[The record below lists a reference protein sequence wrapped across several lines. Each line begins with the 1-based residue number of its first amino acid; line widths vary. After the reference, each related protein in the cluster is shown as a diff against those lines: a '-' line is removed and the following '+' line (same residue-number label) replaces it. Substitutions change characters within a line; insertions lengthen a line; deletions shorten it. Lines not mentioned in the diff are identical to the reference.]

1 MNITGNRSRAGFAWA
16 LALCIACLMTLQ
28 GVSLQAQTVYGS
40 MAGTIT
46 DPSGGVIPG
55 ASITLT
61 NIATAEKRTNTS
73 DAAGSYRFVSLVPG
87 HYKMDV
93 EKTGF
98 KHFTRDN
105 LLVEV
110 QAALRI
116 DVPMQVGQV
125 VEVVEV
131 SSAAPLLQV
140 EGGTLSQVVESRTV
154 TEMPLNGRNVMN
166 LIALTPGVIPQGSSS
181 GSALGNQHGATYSN
195 PAGWGNYQIG
205 GGAAGQSAQFLDGVP
220 MNVSLNNGIVLMPSQ
235 DAIQE
240 FRVSTNNVS
249 PEFGRF
255 AGGVVNMATK
265 SGANEFH
272 GTAYEFLRNKVFN
285 ANNFF
290 DNLNGTSRPEWT
302 QNQYG
307 FTAGGPIRKDKTFF
321 YGSWEGFSLRL
332 GDPIY
337 ARVPTDA
344 MRDQCNQ
351 FCSQIGK
358 AFYNMYAPAN
368 IPANPVTGFNFS
380 GNGPSGSNGN
390 QVTGRLDQ
398 NISDKQRLFVRYTW
412 WGADTM
418 STDYFHNGYGKPGE
432 NHTTQQVVIND
443 TYTLNPT
450 TIIDGR
456 VYFTYFR
463 FDSMSPRTNKEDYS
477 KYGPAWEALKPQ
489 MSVFYNPTP
498 IVPPPFGGPVFFL
511 FQNVSSNT
519 WEDHIGASA
528 SLTKI
533 IGAHT
538 LKFGGEIRNAYRRS
552 FADNNASGQFT
563 YVPSPPTFDPY
574 TNIIFGQPVNGSIQT
589 ALTTGARSWY
599 YALYAADTWQLNK
612 KLTLNLGL
620 RWEQPGSFTEMH
632 DRNTVLAPDAADTLT
647 GFASNPYFSSLKG
660 QLFLTNSSNYTDRQ
674 QNKLH
679 WDLFSPRVG
688 LAYRITEKTVIR
700 VGAGLSYLPSD
711 LQGINSPVMQ
721 ATTNQWSGDV
731 TNPWPHGILQPAGH
745 DENFM
750 TGLAGTSINGVL
762 PDQKYPVAQQWNFTV
777 GHEFGNG
784 LMLEASY
791 AGSKGTHLPLQSGS
805 VSVTSPSQGVA
816 LNQLSPENVS
826 ADLAA
831 YPGEGPLH
839 LVNNPFFGRANT
851 GVLGLSPTIMIGQ
864 LQRPYPQWGYG
875 GSDPFGNFFQGNAG
889 VSINAPYMGSSS
901 YNSMQIKLEKRFKS
915 GGMIMGSYT
924 WAKLISD
931 TDTLNGFLED
941 NGGVGS
947 GGQNAYDRKA
957 DRSLASFDVPHRF
970 QVSYTYDLPIGSG
983 QKLLSDAKGAMNKL
997 VSGWGINGQTT
1008 FQSGFPLNF
1017 SQSVN
1022 SSADGAVAYYFGGGP
1037 KRPMVLPNCGAGISG
1052 SAQSRRNGWFNTAC
1066 FVPSGEWEFG
1076 NEPRVDSNL
1085 RAAGTNNWD
1094 LAIFK
1099 KTQIKESVGVEF
1111 RMEAFNLF
1119 NRVQFGAP
1127 STDVNSPATF
1137 GVVTSQANRPRI
1149 LQFALRLTY

>member
-1 MNITGNRSRAGFAWA
+1 MRFPKETNMNATRNRFRAGSAWA
-16 LALCIACLMTLQ
+16 FALCITCLIMAS
-28 GVSLQAQTVYGS
+28 GISLKAQTVYGS

-46 DPSGGVIPG
+46 DPSGAVVPG

-61 NIATAEKRTNTS
+61 NIGTTEKRSMVSEATGN
-73 DAAGSYRFVSLVPG
+73 YRFVNLGPG
-87 HYKMDV
+87 RYRIDV
-93 EKTGF
+93 EKAGF

-105 LLVEV
+105 ILVEV

-116 DVPMQVGQV
+116 DVSMQVGQV
-125 VEVVEV
+125 AEVVEV
-131 SSAAPLLQV
+131 SSASPLLQT
-140 EGGTLSQVVESRTV
+140 ESGTLSQVVESRTV

-220 MNVSLNNGIVLMPSQ
+220 MNVSLNNGIVLVPTQ
-235 DAIQE
+235 DAVQE

-255 AGGVVNMATK
+255 AGGVVNMVTK
-265 SGANEFH
+265 SGENQFH

-290 DNLNGTSRPEWT
+290 DNENGTPRPEWT
-302 QNQYG
+302 QNQFG
-307 FTAGGPIRKDKTFF
+307 ADVGGPIKRDRTFF
-321 YGSWEGFSLRL
+321 FASYEGWELRL
-332 GDPIY
+332 GDPLY
-337 ARVPTDA
+337 ARVPTLA
-344 MRDQCNQ
+344 MRAQCTAL
-351 FCSQIGK
+351 CSPIGK
-358 AFYNMYAPAN
+358 AFYNMYALPN
-368 IPANPVTGFNFS
+368 VPANPVTGYNFS
-380 GNGPSGSNGN
+380 TNGPSGSSGN
-390 QVTGRLDQ
+390 QATGRLDQ

-412 WGADTM
+412 WAGDTM

-432 NHTTQQVVIND
+432 DHTTQQAVIGD
-443 TYTLNPT
+443 TYSLNPT

-463 FDSMSPRTNKEDYS
+463 FDSMSPRTNDEDYS
-477 KYGPAWEALKPQ
+477 KYGPAWQALKSQ
-489 MSVFYNPTP
+489 MSVYYNPTP

-511 FQNVSSNT
+511 FQNVSSST
-519 WEDHIGASA
+519 WEDHIGASG
-528 SLTKI
+528 SLTKTK
-533 IGAHT
+533 GTHT
-538 LKFGGEIRNAYRRS
+538 LKFGGEVRRAYRRS

-574 TNIIFGQPVNGSIQT
+574 TNIIFGQPVAASIQT
-589 ALTTGARSWY
+589 ALTTGDTYWY
-599 YALYAADTWQLNK
+599 YAMYAADTWQVNR

-620 RWEQPGSFTEMH
+620 RWEQPGSPTEMH
-632 DRNTVLAPDAADTLT
+632 DRNTILDPNGADNLT
-647 GFASNPYFSSLKG
+647 RFATNPYFSSLAG
-660 QLFLTNSSNYTDRQ
+660 QLTLVNSTAYPDGR
-674 QNKLH
+674 QNKLR
-679 WDLFSPRVG
+679 WALFSPRVG
-688 LAYRITEKTVIR
+688 VAYRLTEKTVIR
-700 VGAGLSYLPSD
+700 IGAGMSYLPSD
-711 LQGINSPVMQ
+711 LQAINSPVMS

-731 TNPWPHGILQPAGH
+731 TNPWPNAILQPAGH
-745 DENFM
+745 NPNFM
-750 TGLAGTSINGVL
+750 AGLAGTSINGVL
-762 PDQKYPVAQQWNFTV
+762 PDQKYPVAQQWNFTI
-777 GHEFGNG
+777 GHEFGGG

-791 AGSKGTHLPLQSGS
+791 AGSKGTHLP
-805 VSVTSPSQGVA
+805 VTSWT
-816 LNQLSPENVS
+816 LDQLSPSAVA
-826 ADLAA
+826 ADLSA

-839 LVNNPFFGRANT
+839 MVTNPFYGQPNT
-851 GVLGLSPTIMIGQ
+851 GPLALSPTIMIGQ

-875 GSDPFGNFFQGNAG
+875 GGVGLEGNAG
-889 VSINAPYMGSSS
+889 VSINTPYIGDSS

-947 GGQNAYDRKA
+947 GGQNAYNFRA

-970 QVSYTYDLPIGSG
+970 QVSYTYDLPFGHE
-983 QKLLSDAKGAMNKL
+983 QKFLAGATGAVNKL
-997 VSGWGINGQTT
+997 VSGWGLNGQTT

-1022 SSADGAVAYYFGGGP
+1022 SVTDGAYAYYFGGGS
-1037 KRPMVLPNCGAGISG
+1037 KRPNVVPNCNAVVSG
-1052 SAQSRRNGWFNTAC
+1052 SAQSRLNGWFNTGC
-1066 FVPSGEWEFG
+1066 FANSGEWQFG
-1076 NEPRVDSNL
+1076 NEARVDPKL
-1085 RAAGTNNWD
+1085 RAGGINNWD

-1099 KTQIKESVGVEF
+1099 KTQIRESASMEF

-1119 NRVQFGAP
+1119 NRVQFAAP
-1127 STDVNSPATF
+1127 STDVNSPMTF

-1149 LQFALRLTY
+1149 LQFALRLHY

>member
-1 MNITGNRSRAGFAWA
+1 MNITGNRFSAGSAWVF
-16 LALCIACLMTLQ
+16 ALCIAFLMLLS
-28 GVSLQAQTVYGS
+28 GISLQAQTVYGS
-40 MAGTIT
+40 MVGTIT

-55 ASITLT
+55 ASITLINLGT
-61 NIATAEKRTNTS
+61 TEKRTIAS
-73 DAAGSYRFVSLVPG
+73 DAAGSYRFVNLVPG
-87 HYKMDV
+87 RYQVDV

-105 LLVEV
+105 ILVEV
-110 QAALRI
+110 EATLRI
-116 DVPMQVGQV
+116 NVPMQVGQV
-125 VEVVEV
+125 TEIVEV
-131 SSAAPLLQV
+131 SSAAPLLQT

-166 LIALTPGVIPQGSSS
+166 LIALTPGVIAQGSSS

-205 GGAAGQSAQFLDGVP
+205 GGAAGQSAQLLDGVSL
-220 MNVSLNNGIVLMPSQ
+220 NVSLNNGIVLMPTQ

-240 FRVSTNNVS
+240 FRISTNNVS

-255 AGGVVNMATK
+255 SGGVVNMATK

-272 GTAYEFLRNKVFN
+272 GTTYEFLRNKVLN

-290 DNLNGTSRPEWT
+290 DNKNGTERPDWT

-307 FTAGGPIRKDKTFF
+307 ATLGGPIRKDKTFF
-321 YGSWEGFSLRL
+321 YASWEGWKLRL

-337 ARVPTDA
+337 ARVPTLDMRAQCDA
-344 MRDQCNQ
+344 H
-351 FCSQIGK
+351 CSQTAK
-358 AFYNMYAPAN
+358 AFYDMYALPNVPAD
-368 IPANPVTGFNFS
+368 PVTGFNFS
-380 GNGPSGSNGN
+380 ANGPSGSNGN
-390 QVTGRLDQ
+390 QVTGRVDH

-412 WGADTM
+412 WGADTIA
-418 STDYFHNGYGKPGE
+418 TDYFRNGYGKPGE
-432 NHTTQQVVIND
+432 NHTTQQVVIGD

-450 TIIDGR
+450 TVIDGR

-463 FDSMSPRTNKEDYS
+463 FDSMSPRTNKEDMS
-477 KYGPAWEALKPQ
+477 KYGPAWEALVPQ
-489 MSVFYNPTP
+489 MSVYYNPTP

-528 SLTKI
+528 SVTKI
-533 IGAHT
+533 KGAHS
-538 LKFGGEIRNAYRRS
+538 LKFGGELRRAYRRS
-552 FADNNASGQFT
+552 FADNNASGQFV

-574 TNIIFGQPVNGSIQT
+574 TNIIYGQPVDGSIQT
-589 ALTTGARSWY
+589 ALTTGTTSWY
-599 YALYAADTWQLNK
+599 YSMYAADTWQLNK

-632 DRNTVLAPDAADTLT
+632 DRNTVLAPDAADDLT
-647 GFASNPYFSSLKG
+647 KFASNPYFSSLKG
-660 QLFLTNSSNYTDRQ
+660 QLFLTNSTNYPDRQ

-679 WDLFSPRVG
+679 WALFSPRIG
-688 LAYRITEKTVIR
+688 LAYRLTEKTVIR
-700 VGAGLSYLPSD
+700 MGAGMSYLPSD
-711 LQGINSPVMQ
+711 LQGINSPVMS
-721 ATTNQWSGDV
+721 ATTRQWSGDV
-731 TNPWPHGILQPAGH
+731 TNPWPNGILQPAGH

-750 TGLAGTSINGVL
+750 VGLAGTSINGVL
-762 PDQKYPVAQQWNFTV
+762 PDQKYPVAQQWNLTI

-791 AGSKGTHLPLQSGS
+791 AGSKGTHLPVESGS
-805 VSVTSPSQGVA
+805 VSITSPSQGVA
-816 LNQLSPENVS
+816 LNQLSPEIVKE
-826 ADLAA
+826 DLDA
-831 YPGEGPLH
+831 YPGEGPMH
-839 LVNNPFFGRANT
+839 MVSNPFFGQANT
-851 GVLGLSPTIMIGQ
+851 GVLGFSPTIMIGQ

-875 GSDPFGNFFQGNAG
+875 GSDPFGNSLQGNAG
-889 VSINAPYMGSSS
+889 VYMNAPYIGSSS

-983 QKLLSDAKGAMNKL
+983 QKLLSGATGAVNKL
-997 VSGWGINGQTT
+997 ISGWGINGQTT
-1008 FQSGFPLNF
+1008 FQSGFPLKL
-1017 SQSVN
+1017 SQSIN
-1022 SSADGAVAYYFGGGP
+1022 SVADGAYAYYFGGGP
-1037 KRPMVLPNCGAGISG
+1037 KRPNVVPDCSAEVSG
-1052 SAQSRRNGWFNTAC
+1052 SAQSRLNGWFNTAC
-1066 FVPSGEWEFG
+1066 FAKSGQWEFG
-1076 NEPRVDSNL
+1076 NEARVDPQL
-1085 RAAGTNNWD
+1085 RAAGINNWD

-1099 KTQIKESVGVEF
+1099 KTQIKESVGLEF
-1111 RMEAFNLF
+1111 RAEAFNVF
-1119 NRVQFGAP
+1119 NRVQFTAP
-1127 STDVNSPATF
+1127 STDVNSQFTF

-1149 LQFALRLTY
+1149 IQFALRLSY

>member
-1 MNITGNRSRAGFAWA
+1 MVPGF
-16 LALCIACLMTLQ
+16 
-28 GVSLQAQTVYGS
+28 SLQAQTANGS
-40 MAGTIT
+40 IVGTIS
-46 DPSGGVIPG
+46 DSSGGVIPG
-55 ASITLT
+55 ASITIT
-61 NIATAEKRTNTS
+61 NLGTSEKRSAQTEI
-73 DAAGSYRFVSLVPG
+73 AGNYRFVNLAPG
-87 HYKMDV
+87 RYRVDV

-105 LLVEV
+105 ILVEV
-110 QAALRI
+110 ESALRI
-116 DVPMQVGQV
+116 DVSMQVGQV
-125 VEVVEV
+125 TEVVEV
-131 SSAAPLLQV
+131 SSAAPLLQT
-140 EGGTLSQVVESRTV
+140 EDGTLSQIVESRTV

-220 MNVSLNNGIVLMPSQ
+220 LNVSLNNGIVLIPTQ
-235 DAIQE
+235 DAVQE

-255 AGGVVNMATK
+255 AGGVVNMATR
-265 SGANEFH
+265 SGENKYH

-290 DNLNGTSRPEWT
+290 DNKNGTPRPDWT

-307 FTAGGPIRKDKTFF
+307 GAVGGPIRKDKTFF
-321 YGSWEGFSLRL
+321 YGSWEGWKLRL
-332 GDPIY
+332 GDPVY
-337 ARVPTDA
+337 ARVPTLGMRAQCDA
-344 MRDQCNQ
+344 H
-351 FCSQIGK
+351 CSPAGK
-358 AFYNMYAPAN
+358 AFYDMYALPN
-368 IPANPVTGFNFS
+368 IPADPVTGFNYS
-380 GNGPSGSNGN
+380 ANGPSGSNGN

-398 NISDKQRLFVRYTW
+398 NISDKQRLFVRYSW
-412 WGADTM
+412 WRADTIA
-418 STDYFHNGYGKPGE
+418 TDYFQNGYGKPGE

-443 TYTLNPT
+443 TYSLNPT

-463 FDSMSPRTNKEDYS
+463 FDSMSPRTNKEDLS
-477 KYGPAWEALKPQ
+477 KYGAAWESLGSQ
-489 MSVFYNPTP
+489 MSVVYNPTP
-498 IVPPPFGGPVFFL
+498 IVPPPFGGPIFFL

-519 WEDHIGASA
+519 WEDLMGGSVG
-528 SLTKI
+528 LTKI
-533 IGAHT
+533 AGTHS
-538 LKFGGEIRNAYRRS
+538 LKFGGELRRAYRRS

-574 TNIIFGQPVNGSIQT
+574 TNIIFGQPVAASIQT
-589 ALTTGARSWY
+589 ALTTGATSWY
-599 YALYAADTWQLNK
+599 YAMYVADTWQVSR

-632 DRNTVLAPDAADTLT
+632 DRNTILAPDAADHLT

-660 QLFLTNSSNYTDRQ
+660 QLLLTNSAAYPDRQ

-679 WDLFSPRVG
+679 WSLFSPRVG
-688 LAYRITEKTVIR
+688 LAYRLTEKTVFR
-700 VGAGLSYLPSD
+700 MGASMSYLPSD
-711 LQGINSPVMQ
+711 LQGINSPVMS

-731 TNPWPHGILQPAGH
+731 NNPWPNGILQPAGH
-745 DENFM
+745 SENFM
-750 TGLAGTSINGVL
+750 AGLAGTSINGIF
-762 PDQKYPVAQQWNFTV
+762 PDQKYPVAQQWNFTI

-791 AGSKGTHLPLQSGS
+791 AGSKGTHLPVGS
-805 VSVTSPSQGVA
+805 LT
-816 LNQLSPENVS
+816 LNQLSPQVVQ

-839 LVNNPFFGRANT
+839 MVANPFNGQANT
-851 GVLGLSPTIMIGQ
+851 GALGLSPTIMIGQ

-875 GSDPFGNFFQGNAG
+875 AGGQGNAG
-889 VSINAPYMGSSS
+889 VSMNTPYIGNSS
-901 YNSMQIKLEKRFKS
+901 YNSMQIRLEKRFKS
-915 GGMIMGSYT
+915 GGMIMGSYS

-947 GGQNAYDRKA
+947 VGQNAYNRKA

-970 QVSYTYDLPIGSG
+970 QVSYTYDLPIGHG
-983 QKLLSDAKGAMNKL
+983 QKLMAGAKGAVDKL
-997 VSGWGINGQTT
+997 ISGWGLNGQTT
-1008 FQSGFPLNF
+1008 FQSGFPLKF

-1022 SSADGAVAYYFGGGP
+1022 SVADGAYAYYFGGGS
-1037 KRPMVLPNCGAGISG
+1037 KRPNVVANCSAEVSG
-1052 SAQSRRNGWFNTAC
+1052 SSQSRLNGWFNTAC
-1066 FVPSGEWEFG
+1066 FARSGEWEFG
-1076 NEPRVDSNL
+1076 NEARVDPKL
-1085 RAAGTNNWD
+1085 RAAGINNWD

-1099 KTQIKESVGVEF
+1099 KTPIREGVGMEF
-1111 RMEAFNLF
+1111 RAEVFNLF
-1119 NRVQFGAP
+1119 NRVQFAAP
-1127 STDVNSPATF
+1127 STDVNSAFTF
-1137 GVVTSQANRPRI
+1137 GIVTGQANRPRI
-1149 LQFALRLTY
+1149 MQFALRLTF